1 MDKDHNGVRV
11 TKLTLILMIMLSL
24 EKMAILNLM
33 LLLIMILMLIPRLML
48 MLILKMTPF
57 QKAGAGLLVATA
69 LLSTAAGQVAVSH
82 RLIMPVLIVS
92 RQIRTHFCQ

>member
-48 MLILKMTPF
+48 MQMTTLSLF
-57 QKAGAGLLVATA
+57 RKRA
-69 LLSTAAGQVAVSH
+69 LGFLSPQHSYQRLQDRCPSH
-82 RLIMPVLIVS
+82 IA
-92 RQIRTHFCQ
+92 

>member
-33 LLLIMILMLIPRLML
+33 LLLIMILMLMLML
-48 MLILKMTPF
+48 MTTLSLFRKR
-57 QKAGAGLLVATA
+57 A
-69 LLSTAAGQVAVSH
+69 LGFLSPQHSYPRLQDRCPSH
-82 RLIMPVLIVS
+82 IA
-92 RQIRTHFCQ
+92 